1 MVDSDDND
9 KFDLGVKGLFV
20 LLIFLASL
28 PSALLTMPI
37 AIGPL
42 TSKSDLHVNLPYYI
56 KHTNNENTQSYYAG
70 RSCNSCSVFI
80 TYLLGNM

>member
-20 LLIFLASL
+20 LLICLASL

-42 TSKSDLHVNLPYYI
+42 TSKSD
-56 KHTNNENTQSYYAG
+56 
-70 RSCNSCSVFI
+70 
-80 TYLLGNM
+80 